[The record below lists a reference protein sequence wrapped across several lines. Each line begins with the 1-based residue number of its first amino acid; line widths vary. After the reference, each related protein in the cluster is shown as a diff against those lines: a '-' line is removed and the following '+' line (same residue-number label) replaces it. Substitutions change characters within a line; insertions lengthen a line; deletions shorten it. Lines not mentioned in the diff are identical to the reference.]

1 MSLRALVQ
9 EFYSQRKEDEE
20 KSGAVVQVQH
30 ERQIRAS
37 VRLDL

>member
-9 EFYSQRKEDEE
+9 EFYLQKEDEE
-20 KSGAVVQVQH
+20 KSGAVVQAQH
-30 ERQIRAS
+30 GRQIRAS